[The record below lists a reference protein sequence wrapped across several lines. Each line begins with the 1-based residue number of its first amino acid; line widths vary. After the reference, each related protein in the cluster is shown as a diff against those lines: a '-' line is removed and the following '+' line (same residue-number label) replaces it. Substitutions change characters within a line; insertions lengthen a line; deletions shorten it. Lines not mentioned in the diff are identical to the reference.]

1 MLKVKSRNVFLTV
14 LGAGFLTGAA
24 TVAIANSMFT
34 AASPII
40 SSILAAK
47 VFFTSLNVVLLTALS
62 FNYFIIYREMPN
74 PMARGLF
81 IFSLA
86 LTMYALTSSPI
97 IHALFGFEII
107 RLGPFTYLSDMFV
120 AVAATVIL
128 YESYR

>member
-1 MLKVKSRNVFLTV
+1 MKPRDVFLTV
-14 LGAGFLTGAA
+14 LGAGLLTGAA
-24 TVAIANSMFT
+24 TVAIANSIFST
-34 AASPII
+34 ASPMIG
-40 SSILAAK
+40 SILAAK

-97 IHALFGFEII
+97 VHVLFGFDFI